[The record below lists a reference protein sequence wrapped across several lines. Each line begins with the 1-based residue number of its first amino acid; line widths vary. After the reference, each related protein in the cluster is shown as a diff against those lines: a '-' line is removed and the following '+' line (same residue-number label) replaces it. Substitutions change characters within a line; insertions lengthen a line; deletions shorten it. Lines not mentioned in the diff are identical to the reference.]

1 MNLKRTL
8 QLSALSGVAFL
19 STAAINHNEG
29 DHAKYFEIS
38 KNIEIF
44 ANLFK
49 EINTYY
55 VDEIDPGKLMRTG
68 LDAMVGS
75 LDPFTNYIAEADIE
89 GYRSLTEGKY
99 NGIGA
104 QYKQI
109 GDYITITELYENC
122 PAIKAGMKVGDVITA
137 IEGKS
142 TKNKSTDDM
151 NSIMKGYPGSNVD
164 MTIRREDKELKI
176 NLIRTEVDLPN
187 VPFNGMLNPEVAYI
201 NLTTFTQNAG
211 ANVEKAVRE
220 LKEKN
225 PKLKGIVFDLREN
238 GGGLLNEAVN
248 ICNIFIPKN
257 ETVVTTK
264 GKVVDW
270 DRSYK
275 TSAEPFDEKIPL
287 VVLVNS
293 NSASASE
300 IVSGTIQDLDRGVV
314 MGQLSYGK
322 GLVQNTKDIGYNAK
336 VKLTTAKYYIPSGR
350 CIQAVIYKNGVPVHT
365 PDSLRAT
372 FKTRNGRIVLD
383 GGGIKPD
390 VILAKPE
397 QSNIAKNLLE
407 KNIIFDFVTKYCA
420 THATIPAVE
429 QFSFTEFGEFEQ
441 FLAAKKFEY
450 ETESEKL
457 LKKMREE
464 STKEKYAELLQP
476 EFSMLE
482 SKIKTEKKTE
492 LGKHKSE
499 IIDLIEREIVGRY
512 YFHKGSVQM
521 NLKNDSEVKAA
532 IQLLNDEKRY
542 SQILAK
548 K

>member
-1 MNLKRTL
+1 MNLKRIL
-8 QLSALSGVAFL
+8 QLSSLSFVAFL
-19 STAAINHNEG
+19 STAAINSNSG
-29 DHAKYFEIS
+29 DHNKYFEIS

-55 VDEIDPGKLMRTG
+55 VDDVDPGKLMRTG
-68 LDAMVGS
+68 LDAMMNT

-89 GYRSLTEGKY
+89 GYRSMTEGKY

-122 PAIKAGMKVGDVITA
+122 PAIKAGIKVGDLITA
-137 IEGKS
+137 IEGKT
-142 TKNKSTDDM
+142 TKGKSTDDV
-151 NSIMKGYPGSNVD
+151 NNVMKGYPGSNVD
-164 MTIRREDKELKI
+164 LTVMREGKELKI
-176 NLIRTEVDLPN
+176 NLIRAEVDLPN
-187 VPFNGMLNPEVAYI
+187 VPYNGMLNEEIGYV

-211 ANVEKAVRE
+211 GNVEKALRE
-220 LKEKN
+220 IREKN
-225 PKLKGIVFDLREN
+225 TKLKGIVLDLREN

-248 ICNIFIPKN
+248 LCNIFVAKN
-257 ETVVTTK
+257 EVIVTTK

-270 DRSYK
+270 DKSYK
-275 TSAEPFDEKIPL
+275 TMGEPLDEKLPL
-287 VVLVNS
+287 VVLING

-350 CIQAVIYKNGVPVHT
+350 CIQAVTYKNGIPVHT
-365 PDSLRAT
+365 PDSLRAV
-372 FKTRNGRIVLD
+372 FRTRNGRTVLD

-390 VILAKPE
+390 VLLEKPA

-407 KNIIFDFVTKYCA
+407 KNIIFDFVTQYC
-420 THATIPAVE
+420 TKNPTIPAVD
-429 QFSFTEFGEFEQ
+429 QFSFTGFTDFEQ
-441 FLAAKKFEY
+441 FLSNKKFEY
-450 ETESEKL
+450 ETESEKM

-464 STKEKYAELLQP
+464 AIKEKYADLLKVD
-476 EFSMLE
+476 FASLE
-482 SKIKTEKKTE
+482 SKIKNEKKSE
-492 LGKHKSE
+492 LGQHKLE

-521 NLKNDSEVKAA
+521 NLKNDAEVKAA
-532 IQLLNDEKRY
+532 IQLLNDLPKY
-542 SQILAK
+542 NKILAK